1 MNKTM
6 IVNPEPGQMPLT
18 SVVDAVDAGKITIPK
33 FQRKFVWSPVDVA
46 SLFDSIFKGYPIG
59 TFTLWQ
65 TKERLCP
72 IKEVGGHKLPEPKKG
87 ETAEYVLDGQQ
98 RLTSIYACLKAITV
112 GKYDYSK
119 IYVRLT
125 NLNEEDDQLVVTEVG
140 GLNSSDY
147 ITIRE
152 LIDLDIEGI
161 YDRYKKKS
169 ARSQINEFHKRLL
182 SYQLPVIRL
191 TDVNLAKA
199 TEIFT
204 RINTTGKSLTLF
216 EIISAKVYDP
226 DRKFDLLDKRKE
238 QRDKWMSANYGTI
251 SDSTVLE
258 AISICVKQSCKRG
271 EMLKLTVADFA
282 DNWDKIDDAFG
293 LAIEYLQSQYG
304 IPSAKLLPYEVLII
318 PFVYYFFKSGKKRIA
333 AGLAKHLSNY
343 FWRSALTTRF
353 TEGAVSKI
361 TQDVAIIDDII
372 AGNEPKGLPAIDIS
386 INAIKRD
393 GEWNFASA
401 YAKAILC
408 LLSANKPRRFD
419 DGGEIKMDG
428 KWLAHSNSVNYH
440 HFFPKA
446 YMEKKQPRVD
456 KDEVDHVVNIAIVDQ
471 YLNQKEIRVKA
482 PSEYMKRYAKNKKI
496 KQIMATHLIGD
507 FDRFGIWHNDYD
519 KFFKGRARLLQKAV
533 QDRIIA
539 QKGDVLK

>member
-6 IVNPEPGQMPLT
+6 IVNPEPGQMMLT
-18 SVVDAVDAGKITIPK
+18 GIVSAVDAGKITIPK

-65 TKERLCP
+65 TKDRLCP

-87 ETAEYVLDGQQ
+87 EMAEYVLDGQQ
-98 RLTSIYACLKAITV
+98 RLTSIYACLKAIAV

-125 NLNEEDDQLVVTEVG
+125 DLNEEDDQLVVTEVG
-140 GLNSSDY
+140 DPNSTDY

-152 LIDLDIEGI
+152 LIDLDLEAIC
-161 YDRYKKKS
+161 DRYKKKS
-169 ARSQINEFHKRLL
+169 ARSRISDFHKRLL
-182 SYQLPVIRL
+182 GYQLPVIRL
-191 TDVNLAKA
+191 TDVSLAKA

-204 RINTTGKSLTLF
+204 RINTTGKSLSLF

-226 DRKFDLLDKRKE
+226 DRKFDLLDRRKE

-258 AISICVKQSCKRG
+258 AISICVK
-271 EMLKLTVADFA
+271 
-282 DNWDKIDDAFG
+282 
-293 LAIEYLQSQYG
+293 
-304 IPSAKLLPYEVLII
+304 
-318 PFVYYFFKSGKKRIA
+318 
-333 AGLAKHLSNY
+333 
-343 FWRSALTTRF
+343 
-353 TEGAVSKI
+353 
-361 TQDVAIIDDII
+361 
-372 AGNEPKGLPAIDIS
+372 
-386 INAIKRD
+386 
-393 GEWNFASA
+393 
-401 YAKAILC
+401 
-408 LLSANKPRRFD
+408 
-419 DGGEIKMDG
+419 
-428 KWLAHSNSVNYH
+428 
-440 HFFPKA
+440 
-446 YMEKKQPRVD
+446 
-456 KDEVDHVVNIAIVDQ
+456 DEVDHVVNITIVDQ

-507 FDRFGIWHNDYD
+507 FDRFGIWCNDYD
-519 KFFKGRARLLQKAV
+519 KFFKGRVLLLQKAV
-533 QDRIIA
+533 KDRIIA